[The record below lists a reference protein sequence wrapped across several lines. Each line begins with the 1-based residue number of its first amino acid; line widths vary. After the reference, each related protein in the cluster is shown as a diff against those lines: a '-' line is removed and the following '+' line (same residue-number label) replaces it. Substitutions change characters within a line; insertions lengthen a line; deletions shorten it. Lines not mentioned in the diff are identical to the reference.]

1 MRPFKIEGGCPNEV
15 CVPRRPLSPNP
26 SLDETGRP
34 YDLPDDQ
41 EGMRRATRIPPVG
54 QRRGCVS
61 NMTGSCWERTEESGV
76 SNAPAVVGVGAATKG
91 LVHRHNV
98 GFGDARRLRGLHGQG
113 DDVVVTSVQLAT
125 TGVGVEAVEVDV
137 RVPRGVAPDV
147 GRCAGGPCI
156 HCGTV
161 KAP

>member
-41 EGMRRATRIPPVG
+41 EGMRRATRIPPAG

-61 NMTGSCWERTEESGV
+61 NMTGSCWERTEESGEF
-76 SNAPAVVGVGAATKG
+76 SAPALVGVGAATK
-91 LVHRHNV
+91 R
-98 GFGDARRLRGLHGQG
+98 FGTPAQCRLRACPPTLRPSRPG
-113 DDVVVTSVQLAT
+113 
-125 TGVGVEAVEVDV
+125 
-137 RVPRGVAPDV
+137 
-147 GRCAGGPCI
+147 
-156 HCGTV
+156 
-161 KAP
+161 